1 MRVALDLA
9 HLRQGRAGVA
19 RVSLAVR
26 DALRAR
32 GDVEVVALGQGPAL
46 PRAALRR
53 RALALGQ
60 DLAWYPLL
68 TRRAARRAGADV
80 HHCPLPRAPLT
91 RGRPPLVVTVHDL
104 AVLRFPE
111 TVSGWN
117 RRYSRA
123 TLPRVLAAADRVV
136 CVSHDTARDC
146 ADLAGVRGDRLRVVP
161 NGVAARFGGDAP
173 PAAEIAGD
181 YVLFVG
187 TPEPRKNLAR
197 LVEATRR
204 VGVPL
209 VVAGGGGWGAAAAAD
224 DAHVTTLGFVE
235 DDERLHGLYAR
246 AACLAIPS
254 LHEGFGLPALEAM
267 ASGCP
272 VVAARAGALPEVCG
286 DAAVLVEPTSVES
299 IAGGLGEALA
309 RREELRAAGRARAA
323 QFTWAAAAEALVGV
337 YRELL

>member
-19 RVSLAVR
+19 RVSLALR

-32 GDVEVVALGQGPAL
+32 GDVEVVPLGQGPAL
-46 PRAALRR
+46 PRGALRR
-53 RALALGQ
+53 RGLVLAQ
-60 DLAWYPLL
+60 DLAWYPLG
-68 TRRAARRAGADV
+68 TRRAARRARADV

-111 TVSGWN
+111 TLSGWN

-123 TLPRVLAAADRVV
+123 TLARVLAAADRVV
-136 CVSHDTARDC
+136 CVSEDTARDC
-146 ADLAGVRGDRLRVVP
+146 AELAGVARERLRVVP
-161 NGVAARFGGDAP
+161 NGVAPVFATAEP

-197 LVEATRR
+197 LVDATRR
-204 VGVPL
+204 GDLRL
-209 VVAGGGGWGAAAAAD
+209 VVAGGEGWGAALPTG
-224 DAHVTTLGFVE
+224 DAHVTALGFVE
-235 DDERLHGLYAR
+235 DDERLHGLYAH
-246 AACLAIPS
+246 AACLALPS

-299 IAGGLGEALA
+299 IAGGIAEALG
-309 RREELRAAGRARAA
+309 RREELRTAGLARAA
-323 QFTWAAAAEALVGV
+323 GFTWAAAAERLVDV
-337 YRELL
+337 YRELF

>member
-19 RVSLAVR
+19 RVSLALR

-32 GDVEVVALGQGPAL
+32 GDVEVVSLGDGPAL
-46 PRAALRR
+46 PRGALRR
-53 RALALGQ
+53 RGLALAQ
-60 DLAWYPLL
+60 DLAWYPLG

-80 HHCPLPRAPLT
+80 HHCPLPRAPLA

-111 TVSGWN
+111 TLSGWN

-123 TLPRVLAAADRVV
+123 TFARVLEAADRVV

-146 ADLAGVRGDRLRVVP
+146 AELAGVAAERLRVVP
-161 NGVAARFGGDAP
+161 NGVAARFGAEAP
-173 PAAEIAGD
+173 RTAEITGD

-187 TPEPRKNLAR
+187 TPEPRKNLGR
-197 LVEATRR
+197 LVEATGRL
-204 VGVPL
+204 GIPL
-209 VVAGGGGWGAAAAAD
+209 VVAGGGGWGGEVPGG
-224 DAHVTTLGFVE
+224 DARVTTLGFVE
-235 DDERLHGLYAR
+235 DDDRLLALYAH

-286 DAAVLVEPTSVES
+286 EAAVLVEPTSVDS
-299 IAGGLGEALA
+299 IAGGIAEALA
-309 RREELRAAGRARAA
+309 RGEELRQAGRARAA
-323 QFTWAAAAEALVGV
+323 QFTWTSAAERLVEV
-337 YRELL
+337 YRELV